1 MEIFNKI
8 EQYIPDFE
16 KKLNEVNSTTISSNL
31 YCQKY
36 LAHLLLY
43 KRYYL
48 HIYASVLEHALK
60 NTDQAKEEIILI
72 DYGAGNGL
80 LGLFA
85 KFCGFKRV
93 FINDHNKVFCEAA
106 ERLSIAIDVSPDN
119 IIVGDIDAVA
129 QFFLTEEQPTAIVG
143 TDVIEHIYD
152 LSHFVK
158 IINKI
163 NSSIISVFTT
173 ASNPFN
179 KYKVHQLKQ
188 LQYKDEYIGNSPEA
202 DPLFGEAGMEA
213 FIKIREDIIRKNFT
227 VFEADEITKLAIV
240 TRGLIKKDI
249 IAAVQKYLNDK
260 SLPALHISGNN
271 TCDPYTGSW
280 TERILTYK
288 EYQQI
293 YLNGGYQLSLYNGFY
308 NEYTAGVKGALLKI
322 ANAGVSL
329 IGKSVA
335 PFIGLVGTPLNSKS

>member
-1 MEIFNKI
+1 MNYQKIYNQLIEKAQNRILPWNK
-8 EQYIPDFE
+8 Y
-16 KKLNEVNSTTISSNL
+16 KEVHHILPRSMGGSNDIINLISL
-31 YCQKY
+31 TAKEHF

-93 FINDHNKVFCEAA
+93 FINDHNKVFCEAV

-119 IIVGDIDAVA
+119 IIVGDIDAVV

-152 LSHFVK
+152 LSYFFR

-202 DPLFGEAGMEA
+202 DPLFGEARMEA

-227 VFEADEITKLAIV
+227 
-240 TRGLIKKDI
+240 
-249 IAAVQKYLNDK
+249 
-260 SLPALHISGNN
+260 SLHCYYFFFLFCQRQWLHH
-271 TCDPYTGSW
+271 CRY
-280 TERILTYK
+280 Y
-288 EYQQI
+288 
-293 YLNGGYQLSLYNGFY
+293 
-308 NEYTAGVKGALLKI
+308 
-322 ANAGVSL
+322 
-329 IGKSVA
+329 
-335 PFIGLVGTPLNSKS
+335 